1 MIRES
6 ARRFSE
12 RIVLKEK
19 AAKSGTSIQPK
30 NQPAQEEHVMKL
42 SPAQVEKTVSQ
53 LQIEAIPD
61 SHPLVPQLNRL
72 FGEHTYFIDKNGLNI
87 VEPASGD
94 IDVAEADANGMGVVV
109 NVAHWTSA
117 NPPKLEAHE
126 PQPTESL
133 VALKTDGGG

>member
-6 ARRFSE
+6 ARRFSG
-12 RIVLKEK
+12 RIVLKQK
-19 AAKSGTSIQPK
+19 RQKRDVDSTK

-87 VEPASGD
+87 VEPAAGD